1 MALDARGIAA
11 SAGSACASG
20 AVEPSP
26 VLMAMGVPEELAVCA
41 LRFSFGHTTTSEEID
56 RALTAIGECVRAVR
70 TAAAGMRA

>member
-1 MALDARGIAA
+1 
-11 SAGSACASG
+11 
-20 AVEPSP
+20 
-26 VLMAMGVPEELAVCA
+26 MAMGVPEELAVCA